1 MMASSPSS
9 FITVGPSTAK
19 RAVVPEFGQVPTEIW
34 ERIFLFMGVAGV
46 AKMRTLSTTCA
57 RIGSSVLERGGTIT
71 TSFDAI
77 ITVHPVEPI
86 VNMKKVERPEEKK
99 REKTMMKE
107 KVVEEKKVAD
117 EDEDEDEARLTAL
130 VKREK
135 QKRRRGEGL
144 WEPHMRDSILA
155 RARTATIDQWAA
167 LSRNKRLWRSVRG
180 CPATKRRLLQAL
192 QDFFH
197 VDEAS
202 GMWHSLFRSSDK
214 EKKVRLPSIKSLQTV
229 LDVCKSPALLD
240 VILEMP
246 MSFIAKCLHL
256 LKGAKASRGD
266 FAVIGQLALS
276 RSLPGGIVAECGE
289 LLANGGLSRGAGVKD
304 IGVVLALKHRWCED
318 WLIDTLK
325 RLVPKADVDMVSQ
338 IAYHEGMVPTQSAEL
353 HAAIK
358 KRLVGILATA
368 NFQDVQYLKDCQFEF
383 EGWKSQEAIGE
394 RLEQLVKQHAYSLGH
409 FNCSWLWR
417 QNGTG
422 GQQGQRGRDTTNIHP
437 HAIRRR
443 PTPVEKQFDRFLVA
457 KRSAEAA
464 AQGSASA
471 SNSTVEQTHCAAGM
485 TGRKES
491 FLSPSFL
498 YWAPPNRRTAHRWAA
513 KSVNPQKHFA
523 KAIERLTPDDAFDSL
538 HPAKGMGSCSVERM
552 VALLYRGLVSK
563 PIVDKLCE
571 FMRTCATVD
580 LENLCCDSSLVR
592 LTPVFHELVDR
603 LVAALT
609 TFETLELVVRLR
621 QSWVE
626 CVLDAAPG
634 GLLARRVLERLDLSY
649 HIANAD
655 ATCMVALLASP
666 RLYGFVRCKRRH
678 MGEAAVA
685 LKRLISTMVNV
696 EELVCLLV
704 RPEVARAVRE
714 LDSDQ
719 CRLVQAVDEKLTIHL
734 VPLAST
740 TCLRLLHNLVLSSS
754 SSPGPD
760 SDDAALPPIV
770 KMSDDLRAAMLHRL
784 FMLIAECRS
793 LDDLNDIVG
802 EYDPDSPR
810 LAGDDAP
817 LRHLAFFN
825 ERERDAL
832 WGEMMAESRAL
843 QESIMAALENVASAG
858 MPRRDLRRL
867 PNCPWMWHQVNERE
881 PLKFFLLQQSLLAID
896 DDAAPAS
903 PTAPTPPLTLFADS

>member
-1 MMASSPSS
+1 
-9 FITVGPSTAK
+9 
-19 RAVVPEFGQVPTEIW
+19 
-34 ERIFLFMGVAGV
+34 
-46 AKMRTLSTTCA
+46 
-57 RIGSSVLERGGTIT
+57 
-71 TSFDAI
+71 
-77 ITVHPVEPI
+77 
-86 VNMKKVERPEEKK
+86 
-99 REKTMMKE
+99 
-107 KVVEEKKVAD
+107 
-117 EDEDEDEARLTAL
+117 
-130 VKREK
+130 
-135 QKRRRGEGL
+135 
-144 WEPHMRDSILA
+144 
-155 RARTATIDQWAA
+155 
-167 LSRNKRLWRSVRG
+167 
-180 CPATKRRLLQAL
+180 
-192 QDFFH
+192 
-197 VDEAS
+197 
-202 GMWHSLFRSSDK
+202 
-214 EKKVRLPSIKSLQTV
+214 
-229 LDVCKSPALLD
+229 
-240 VILEMP
+240 
-246 MSFIAKCLHL
+246 
-256 LKGAKASRGD
+256 
-266 FAVIGQLALS
+266 
-276 RSLPGGIVAECGE
+276 
-289 LLANGGLSRGAGVKD
+289 
-304 IGVVLALKHRWCED
+304 
-318 WLIDTLK
+318 
-325 RLVPKADVDMVSQ
+325 
-338 IAYHEGMVPTQSAEL
+338 
-353 HAAIK
+353 
-358 KRLVGILATA
+358 
-368 NFQDVQYLKDCQFEF
+368 
-383 EGWKSQEAIGE
+383 
-394 RLEQLVKQHAYSLGH
+394 
-409 FNCSWLWR
+409 
-417 QNGTG
+417 
-422 GQQGQRGRDTTNIHP
+422 
-437 HAIRRR
+437 
-443 PTPVEKQFDRFLVA
+443 
-457 KRSAEAA
+457 
-464 AQGSASA
+464 
-471 SNSTVEQTHCAAGM
+471 
-485 TGRKES
+485 
-491 FLSPSFL
+491 
-498 YWAPPNRRTAHRWAA
+498 
-513 KSVNPQKHFA
+513 
-523 KAIERLTPDDAFDSL
+523 
-538 HPAKGMGSCSVERM
+538 M

-571 FMRTCATVD
+571 FMRTCTTVD

-634 GLLARRVLERLDLSY
+634 GLLARRVLARLDLSY

-734 VPLAST
+734 VPLASI
-740 TCLRLLHNLVLSSS
+740 TCLRLLHNLVLSSG
-754 SSPGPD
+754 PGTD
-760 SDDAALPPIV
+760 SDDAAPPPIV
-770 KMSDDLRAAMLHRL
+770 KMSDELRAAILHRL

-810 LAGDDAP
+810 LHPGSDKP
-817 LRHLAFFN
+817 LRHLGFFN

-903 PTAPTPPLTLFADS
+903 PTAPTSSLSSSGHAMMMTTGPCSPTRGRRGTAV